1 MTDRKQFSQT
11 DYPLQFETDRIL
23 GTAIR
28 VHKKPGAGFPE
39 IVYKDA
45 LEYEFSLCN
54 ILNQREKEYR
64 IRYDAVIL
72 PHKFFADFVVFD
84 KVILKVKSK
93 EGRIAEEDYAHTLNY
108 LRVSCRKVG
117 LIVNFGKMKLDISRV
132 VF

>member
-11 DYPLQFETDRIL
+11 DYPLQFETERIL

-28 VHKKPGAGFPE
+28 VHKKLGAGFLE

-54 ILNQREKEYR
+54 ILYQREKEYR
-64 IRYDAVIL
+64 IRYDSVIL

-84 KVILKVKSK
+84 KVILEVKSK
-93 EGRIAEEDYAHTLNY
+93 EGGIAEEDYAQTLNY
-108 LRVSCRKVG
+108 LRVSGCKVG
-117 LIVNFGKMKLDISRV
+117 LIVNFGKMKLDIRRV